1 MRRHLRTPKVLKQAY
16 GLYTKHVRGDPQW
29 GTLLGSMHR
38 KSVAEQWDLV
48 GRREALRTKW
58 YEKWKAD
65 DLDFVLTAP
74 FAIVIRELR

>member
-1 MRRHLRTPKVLKQAY
+1 
-16 GLYTKHVRGDPQW
+16 
-29 GTLLGSMHR
+29 MHR

-74 FAIVIRELR
+74 FAIPAIGQGGTKKSTVAFGNYVFLFNVVSYTLSLVYSSNAART